1 MSRTLSALAVIAAAV
16 ALAACGSG
24 GSGGSGGSD
33 GSEVSAGAAKAQIE
47 RAARVR
53 LVSERVPE
61 EAADQGL
68 RASYTNAAT
77 VAKDRQAVALF
88 LLDDADAAE
97 KVKELVGGSATGRS
111 RLIVHDE
118 VLVVYAA
125 AGRDRGDQV
134 EKAVKAL

>member
-1 MSRTLSALAVIAAAV
+1 MVTAAVV
-16 ALAACGSG
+16 ALAACGSE
-24 GSGGSGGSD
+24 SD
-33 GSEVSAGAAKAQIE
+33 SHVSAGAAKAQIE
-47 RAARVR
+47 RAARVE

-68 RASYTNAAT
+68 RASYTNKAT

-88 LLDDADAAE
+88 VLDDADAAE
-97 KVKELVGGSATGRS
+97 KVKELVGGSAGGRS
-111 RLIVHDE
+111 RLIVHEE

-125 AGRDRGDQV
+125 AGKDRGEQV

>member
-1 MSRTLSALAVIAAAV
+1 MPRTVPALLAITAAA
-16 ALAACGSG
+16 AAFAGCGGG
-24 GSGGSGGSD
+24 GSS
-33 GSEVSAGAAKAQIE
+33 SESTVSADAAKARVE
-47 RAARVR
+47 RAAGVE
-53 LVSERVPE
+53 LASERVPE

-125 AGRDRGDQV
+125 AGKDRGDQV

>member
-1 MSRTLSALAVIAAAV
+1 MPRTIPALLAVTAAAALAG
-16 ALAACGSG
+16 CGSAG
-24 GSGGSGGSD
+24 TS
-33 GSEVSAGAAKAQIE
+33 SESHVSPEAAKARVE
-47 RAARVR
+47 RAAHVK
-53 LVSERVPE
+53 LVSQPVPDD
-61 EAADQGL
+61 AAEQGL
-68 RASYTNAAT
+68 RASYANAAT

-88 LLDDADAAE
+88 LLDDPGVAE
-97 KVKELVGGSATGRS
+97 KVKDLVRGSTPTRA